1 MASDWLLAEEA
12 RSDWLLAE
20 EARSDWP
27 VRRRVLIGC
36 YYDVIAPIR
45 RGAQI
50 FILSFAA
57 DEEGRMLRA
66 SQSRRP
72 AT

>member
-1 MASDWLLAEEA
+1 MSPVASDWLLAGEA
-12 RSDWLLAE
+12 RSDWLLAG
-20 EARSDWP
+20 EARSDW
-27 VRRRVLIGC
+27 LLFLDN
-36 YYDVIAPIR
+36 DVIAPIR